1 MIPNSCFM
9 FGSRDAA
16 ESEYPRICQ
25 AVEEAIGDGVRLFIV
40 GRYGHFDGMA
50 RRAVCQAKRL
60 HPQVRLE
67 ILAPYYNCR
76 AGADP
81 LPPGADGWLYPEGME
96 RVPRQYAIVRANR
109 LMAGNVEQVIAGVYH
124 GLGNSA
130 KLLRHVRSISA
141 GRGAPIRIRV
151 LAQPPEA

>member
-1 MIPNSCFM
+1 
-9 FGSRDAA
+9 
-16 ESEYPRICQ
+16 
-25 AVEEAIGDGVRLFIV
+25 
-40 GRYGHFDGMA
+40 
-50 RRAVCQAKRL
+50 
-60 HPQVRLE
+60 
-67 ILAPYYNCR
+67 
-76 AGADP
+76 
-81 LPPGADGWLYPEGME
+81 ME